1 MSLVL
6 RRGVS
11 SSTVM
16 LGKFSKAPTSSGSL
30 SQKRMPSGWYK
41 GSGTPT
47 LGFHTRKGRFVVQ
60 HERVPRVAVPVG
72 LATTDLKPY
81 VSKRTPL
88 LTEPA
93 APTFE
98 QLRDELIAQS
108 SQAPAVNAPSS

>member
-1 MSLVL
+1 
-6 RRGVS
+6 
-11 SSTVM
+11 M
-16 LGKFSKAPTSSGSL
+16 LGKFTKAPTSFGSL

-47 LGFHTRKGRFVVQ
+47 VGFHTRKGRFVVQ

-88 LTEPA
+88 VTESVS
-93 APTFE
+93 PTFE
-98 QLRDELIAQS
+98 QLRDEMLAQA
-108 SQAPAVNAPSS
+108 SQPLAVNANNSTS